1 MRRDITL
8 SAIIAVAVHISI
20 LSAAIPKASHTEGSI
35 HNPIALSIVH
45 PRKAEVGPLPAEK
58 PAEMRLKP
66 HVFPK
71 SQGMRK
77 PTLIPK
83 GKPSQEKPRTAKPT
97 IKRGDLKVSQLK
109 KVTRLAP
116 EFAPEDKV
124 ESVPEASF
132 SHVPQGP
139 DEEIQVGSPLKAPSI
154 SNHTHQDE
162 DENTGTPRAYGS
174 TQGMITYAT
183 PKYKEN
189 PRPHYPNVARKRGY
203 EGRTLLRVE
212 VLANGKVGRIKI
224 ATSSGF
230 DVLDQAALVSVRD
243 WTFVPGTQNGKNM
256 RQWVM
261 VPIKFSLR

>member
-20 LSAAIPKASHTEGSI
+20 LSAAIPKASYTGGSI

-45 PRKAEVGPLPAEK
+45 PRKAEVGPLAAEK
-58 PAEMRLKP
+58 PAKTGLKP
-66 HVFPK
+66 HVSPK
-71 SQGMRK
+71 SQGMPK

-83 GKPSQEKPRTAKPT
+83 GKPSQEKPRTARPT
-97 IKRGDLKVSQLK
+97 IKKSDLKVSQVK

-124 ESVPEASF
+124 ESVPEPSF
-132 SHVPQGP
+132 SHVPRGP
-139 DEEIQVGSPLKAPSI
+139 DEEIEGGAPYKTPSI
-154 SNHTHQDE
+154 PNHTHQDE
-162 DENTGTPRAYGS
+162 DENTGTPQGYGS
-174 TQGMITYAT
+174 TEGMITYAT

-189 PRPHYPNVARKRGY
+189 PRPLYPNVARKRGY

-212 VLANGKVGRIKI
+212 VLASGRVGRIKI

-230 DVLDQAALVSVRD
+230 DVLDQAALASVRD

-256 RQWVM
+256 KQWVM

>member
-58 PAEMRLKP
+58 PAETGLKP
-66 HVFPK
+66 HVSPK
-71 SQGMRK
+71 SQGLPK

-83 GKPSQEKPRTAKPT
+83 GKPSQEKPRTARPT
-97 IKRGDLKVSQLK
+97 IKKSDLKASQLK

-124 ESVPEASF
+124 ESVPEPPF
-132 SHVPQGP
+132 SHVPRGP
-139 DEEIQVGSPLKAPSI
+139 DEKIEDGAPFKAPFI
-154 SNHTHQDE
+154 PNHTHQDE
-162 DENTGTPRAYGS
+162 DQNTGTPQGYGP
-174 TQGMITYAT
+174 TEGMITYAT

-189 PRPHYPNVARKRGY
+189 PRPLYPNVARKRGY

-212 VLANGKVGRIKI
+212 VLASGKVGRIKI

-230 DVLDQAALVSVRD
+230 DVLDQAALASVRD

-256 RQWVM
+256 KQWVM

>member
-8 SAIIAVAVHISI
+8 SAIISVAVHISI
-20 LSAAIPKASHTEGSI
+20 LSAAIPKTSHTEGSI

-45 PRKAEVGPLPAEK
+45 PRKAEVGPLPAEE
-58 PAEMRLKP
+58 PAEPGLKP
-66 HVFPK
+66 HVSPK
-71 SQGMRK
+71 SQGMPK

-83 GKPSQEKPRTAKPT
+83 GKPSQEKPRTARPT
-97 IKRGDLKVSQLK
+97 IKKSDLKVSQLK

-124 ESVPEASF
+124 ESVPGPSF

-139 DEEIQVGSPLKAPSI
+139 DEEIEGGAPFKTPSI
-154 SNHTHQDE
+154 PNHIHQDE
-162 DENTGTPRAYGS
+162 DENTGTPEGYGS

-212 VLANGKVGRIKI
+212 VLASGKVGRIEI

-230 DVLDQAALVSVRD
+230 DVLDQAALVSVKD
-243 WTFVPGTQNGKNM
+243 WTFVPGTQNDKNM

>member
-1 MRRDITL
+1 MRRDIIL
-8 SAIIAVAVHISI
+8 PAIIAVAVHMSV

-45 PRKAEVGPLPAEK
+45 SRKAEVGPPAAEK
-58 PAEMRLKP
+58 PAETGLKP
-66 HVFPK
+66 HVSPK
-71 SQGMRK
+71 SQGMPK

-83 GKPSQEKPRTAKPT
+83 GKPSQEKPRTARPT
-97 IKRGDLKVSQLK
+97 IKKSDLKVSQLK
-109 KVTRLAP
+109 KVTKLAP

-124 ESVPEASF
+124 ESVPEPSL

-139 DEEIQVGSPLKAPSI
+139 DEAIEGGSPVKTASI
-154 SNHTHQDE
+154 RNHTHQDE
-162 DENTGTPRAYGS
+162 DENRGTPQGYGS
-174 TQGMITYAT
+174 TEGMITYAT

-189 PRPHYPNVARKRGY
+189 PGPHYPNVARKRGY

-212 VLANGKVGRIKI
+212 VLASGKVGRIRI

-230 DVLDQAALVSVRD
+230 DVLDQAALASVRD
-243 WTFVPGTQNGKNM
+243 WTFVPGTQNGKNIK
-256 RQWVM
+256 QWVM

>member
-1 MRRDITL
+1 MRRDIIL

-45 PRKAEVGPLPAEK
+45 PRKAEVGPPPAEK
-58 PAEMRLKP
+58 PAETGLKP
-66 HVFPK
+66 HVSLE

-77 PTLIPK
+77 PALTHK
-83 GKPSQEKPRTAKPT
+83 RNTSQEKPRPARPT
-97 IKRGDLKVSQLK
+97 IQKSNLKVSQLQ

-116 EFAPEDKV
+116 EFSPQDKV
-124 ESVPEASF
+124 ESVPEPPF
-132 SHVPQGP
+132 SHVPDGP
-139 DEEIQVGSPLKAPSI
+139 DEAIEGGAPFKALSI
-154 SNHTHQDE
+154 PNHTHQDE
-162 DENTGTPRAYGS
+162 DENTGTPQGYAS
-174 TQGMITYAT
+174 TEGMITYAT

-189 PRPHYPNVARKRGY
+189 PGPHYPNVARKRGY

-212 VLANGKVGRIKI
+212 VLASGKVGRIRI

-230 DVLDQAALVSVRD
+230 DVLDQAALASVRD
-243 WTFVPGTQNGKNM
+243 WTFVPGTQNGKNTK
-256 RQWVM
+256 QWVM